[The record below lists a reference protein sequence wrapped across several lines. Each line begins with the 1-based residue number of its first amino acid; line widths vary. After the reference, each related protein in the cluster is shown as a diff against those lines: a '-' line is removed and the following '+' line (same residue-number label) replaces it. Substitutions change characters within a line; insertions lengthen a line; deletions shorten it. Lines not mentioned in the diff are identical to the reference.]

1 MEKELIVKW
10 TTRES
15 ETSRILGLLPQLAA
29 DTKNEKGNLAY
40 NIYQAADNANV
51 LILHERYADQ
61 EALDFHRNS
70 VHYQETVAA
79 QIIPFLENREV
90 QLLNKL
96 F

>member
-1 MEKELIVKW
+1 MEKELIIKW
-10 TTRES
+10 TIRES

-29 DTKNEKGNLAY
+29 DTKKEKGNLLY

-61 EALDFHRNS
+61 EALNFHKNS
-70 VHYQETVAA
+70 AHYRETVVTE
-79 QIIPFLENREV
+79 IIPYLENREV

>member
-10 TTRES
+10 TIRES
-15 ETSRILGLLPQLAA
+15 ETSRILGLLPQLAEE
-29 DTKNEKGNLAY
+29 TKNEKGNLAY

-51 LILHERYADQ
+51 LFLHERYADQ
-61 EALDFHRNS
+61 EALDFHKNS
-70 VHYQETVAA
+70 AHYQNTVVA
-79 QIIPFLENREV
+79 QIIPYLENREV